1 MMFSDP
7 ASHRK
12 AATPHGS
19 VPINRADFVV
29 PMSIPGTGRDAIV
42 SRSHD
47 ADTVGGQDRVARE
60 EYRARVLA
68 EVREDL
74 ANRGVDLSAARAEPQ
89 RVGNVDANSVD
100 RDVNTTIQSDKELDC
115 TAQAENDVDAADIA
129 NSTENTDNSD
139 NTEVTNEQNSIE
151 TASWGDWDIDDD
163 DEFDDVFGE
172 DDELA
177 DSDDIPEDLDDILS
191 DDLDDIPDD
200 L

>member
-1 MMFSDP
+1 MFSDP

-12 AATPHGS
+12 TATPHGS

-29 PMSIPGTGRDAIV
+29 SMSIPGTGRDAIV

-47 ADTVGGQDRVARE
+47 ADSAGGQDRAARE

-74 ANRGVDLSAARAEPQ
+74 SSRGVDLSASKQGEKQQVERDAEFEPQ
-89 RVGNVDANSVD
+89 SVVTDMNSTTQSETDLDHAVDVVS
-100 RDVNTTIQSDKELDC
+100 
-115 TAQAENDVDAADIA
+115 NDVENNNNTDSAAVTNDQD
-129 NSTENTDNSD
+129 STEAT
-139 NTEVTNEQNSIE
+139 E
-151 TASWGDWDIDDD
+151 TAESSWDDWDMDDN
-163 DEFDDVFGE
+163 EFDDVFGE

>member
-1 MMFSDP
+1 MFSDP

-12 AATPHGS
+12 TATPHGS

-29 PMSIPGTGRDAIV
+29 SMSIPGTGRDAIV

-47 ADTVGGQDRVARE
+47 ADSAGGQDRAARE

-74 ANRGVDLSAARAEPQ
+74 SNRGVDLSVSKQSEKWQVERDTEVESQPVVKDMNFTTQ
-89 RVGNVDANSVD
+89 SEMDLDHTVSVEND
-100 RDVNTTIQSDKELDC
+100 SDDVNS
-115 TAQAENDVDAADIA
+115 ADA
-129 NSTENTDNSD
+129 
-139 NTEVTNEQNSIE
+139 TNEQDSTEATE
-151 TASWGDWDIDDD
+151 TAESSWDDWDMDDN
-163 DEFDDVFGE
+163 EFDDVFGD

-177 DSDDIPEDLDDILS
+177 DSDDIPEDLDDILG

>member
-1 MMFSDP
+1 MFSDP

-12 AATPHGS
+12 TATPHGS
-19 VPINRADFVV
+19 VPVNRADFVV
-29 PMSIPGTGRDAIV
+29 SMSIPGTGRDAIV

-47 ADTVGGQDRVARE
+47 ADSAGGQDRAARE

-74 ANRGVDLSAARAEPQ
+74 NNRGIDLSASRQDEKQLVERDAE
-89 RVGNVDANSVD
+89 VDTQPAHEDTSTTDQGETDLDHEVQVENS
-100 RDVNTTIQSDKELDC
+100 
-115 TAQAENDVDAADIA
+115 AENSD
-129 NSTENTDNSD
+129 ENDTSA
-139 NTEVTNEQNSIE
+139 VTNEQDSTE
-151 TASWGDWDIDDD
+151 TTESVESSWDDWGVED

>member
-1 MMFSDP
+1 MFSDP

-12 AATPHGS
+12 TATPHGS

-29 PMSIPGTGRDAIV
+29 SMSIPGTGRDAIV

-47 ADTVGGQDRVARE
+47 ADSAGGQDRAARE

-74 ANRGVDLSAARAEPQ
+74 SSRGIDLSVSKQGEKQ
-89 RVGNVDANSVD
+89 RVERDVEFETQSASENMNSTTQSEMDLDHTVSVENDSDDANS
-100 RDVNTTIQSDKELDC
+100 
-115 TAQAENDVDAADIA
+115 A
-129 NSTENTDNSD
+129 
-139 NTEVTNEQNSIE
+139 EVTNEQDSTE
-151 TASWGDWDIDDD
+151 ATESAESSWDDWGVDDN
-163 DEFDDVFGE
+163 EFDDAFGD

>member
-1 MMFSDP
+1 MFSDS

-12 AATPHGS
+12 TVTPHGS

-29 PMSIPGTGRDAIV
+29 SMSIPGTGRDAIV

-47 ADTVGGQDRVARE
+47 ADTVGGQDRAARE

-74 ANRGVDLSAARAEPQ
+74 NNRGIDLSAFRQDEKQSVERDAE
-89 RVGNVDANSVD
+89 VDTQSTHED
-100 RDVNTTIQSDKELDC
+100 TSTTDQGETDLDH
-115 TAQAENDVDAADIA
+115 AVEVENDSDGVNSAEVISDQD
-129 NSTENTDNSD
+129 STEAT
-139 NTEVTNEQNSIE
+139 E
-151 TASWGDWDIDDD
+151 TAESSWDDWGAED
-163 DEFDDVFGE
+163 DEFDDIFGD

-177 DSDDIPEDLDDILS
+177 DSEDIPEDLDDILG

-200 L
+200 V

>member
-1 MMFSDP
+1 MFSDP

-12 AATPHGS
+12 TVTPHGS

-47 ADTVGGQDRVARE
+47 ADSAGGQDRAARE

-74 ANRGVDLSAARAEPQ
+74 NNRGIDLSASRQGEKQLVERDVEVDTQPAVKDAITTVQGEIDLDHA
-89 RVGNVDANSVD
+89 VEVENDSDDANSTV
-100 RDVNTTIQSDKELDC
+100 
-115 TAQAENDVDAADIA
+115 
-129 NSTENTDNSD
+129 
-139 NTEVTNEQNSIE
+139 VTNEQDSTEAIE
-151 TASWGDWDIDDD
+151 TAESSWGDWGTED
-163 DEFDDVFGE
+163 DEFDGIFGD

>member
-12 AATPHGS
+12 TATPHGS

-29 PMSIPGTGRDAIV
+29 SMSIPGTGRDAIV

-47 ADTVGGQDRVARE
+47 ADSAGGQDRAARE

-74 ANRGVDLSAARAEPQ
+74 SSRGVDLSASKQSEKWQVEQDAEVEPQ
-89 RVGNVDANSVD
+89 SASENMNSTTQSEMDLDHTVSVENDSDDANS
-100 RDVNTTIQSDKELDC
+100 
-115 TAQAENDVDAADIA
+115 A
-129 NSTENTDNSD
+129 
-139 NTEVTNEQNSIE
+139 EVTNEQDSTE
-151 TASWGDWDIDDD
+151 ATESAESSWDDWGAED